1 MARLSRRASTRLCKY
16 FPFDDPRAH
25 APDSADG
32 SHLRNERE
40 IALRAELPAG
50 EVRLVAT
57 PPRWRVGCNP
67 TTPPMDTNALHAGL
81 SIAIFV
87 VALIGIAVA
96 IIYLLTL
103 HKCLNRVSP
112 QNRAMAPGLVWLSL
126 IPFVGIVWTFF
137 VVLNIAKSLVA
148 EGQSRGI
155 DLGDGGKTIGL
166 VMAILMVCG
175 IIPVLGMFASIGGL
189 VCWIIYWV
197 KIAGYSNQL
206 ASAAPSA
213 PMVSGS

>member
-1 MARLSRRASTRLCKY
+1 
-16 FPFDDPRAH
+16 
-25 APDSADG
+25 
-32 SHLRNERE
+32 
-40 IALRAELPAG
+40 
-50 EVRLVAT
+50 
-57 PPRWRVGCNP
+57 
-67 TTPPMDTNALHAGL
+67 MDTNALHAGL

>member
-1 MARLSRRASTRLCKY
+1 M
-16 FPFDDPRAH
+16 
-25 APDSADG
+25 
-32 SHLRNERE
+32 
-40 IALRAELPAG
+40 
-50 EVRLVAT
+50 
-57 PPRWRVGCNP
+57 
-67 TTPPMDTNALHAGL
+67 
-81 SIAIFV
+81 
-87 VALIGIAVA
+87 
-96 IIYLLTL
+96 
-103 HKCLNRVSP
+103 
-112 QNRAMAPGLVWLSL
+112 
-126 IPFVGIVWTFF
+126 GIVWTFF